1 VAKVTLQFDVDE
13 GYADAVKVYVAEAV
27 GNLVREQQISALLAD
42 HGAEIQA
49 AVDDALTVSIAAVGE
64 GGPA

>member
-1 VAKVTLQFDVDE
+1 MAKVTLQFDVDE

-27 GNLVREQQISALLAD
+27 GNLVREQQISVLLAE

-49 AVDDALTVSIAAVGE
+49 AVDDALTVSILPLGE
-64 GGPA
+64 EAPG